1 MWITIKEPRTNW
13 ILARYDPQRG
23 LLEFQRRG
31 VKTLVDLRDVADADT
46 RQNQCRHLTYVRK
59 QAYNEVEDTQ
69 RAS

>member
-1 MWITIKEPRTNW
+1 MAWVVIKEPRTNW

-31 VKTLVDLRDVADADT
+31 VKTLVDLNEVETDT
-46 RQNQCRHLTYVRK
+46 QENQCRHLTYVRK

>member
-13 ILARYDPQRG
+13 ILARYDPERG

-31 VKTLVDLRDVADADT
+31 VKTLVDLRDVEDADT
-46 RQNQCRHLTYVRK
+46 HQNQCRHLTYARK